1 MNHQTTMKRTII
13 ATKEA
18 PAAIGPYS
26 QGVALSNGFVFTS
39 GQIPLDPAN
48 GGIVGGDIKAQTK
61 RVLENIRAVLD
72 AAGSGME
79 HVVKTTVYLTDM
91 NEFSAMNE
99 VYASFF
105 PSVPPARTTV
115 QVARLP
121 RDARVEIDAIAVVP
135 Q

>member
-1 MNHQTTMKRTII
+1 MKRTIV

-26 QGVALSNGFVFTS
+26 QAVAVLNGFIFTS
-39 GQIPLDPAN
+39 GQIPLDPST
-48 GGIVGGDIKAQTK
+48 GGIVDGDIKAQTR
-61 RVLENIRAVLD
+61 RVLENIRAVLV

-79 HVVKTTVYLTDM
+79 HVVKTTVYLTDLG
-91 NEFSAMNE
+91 EFAAMNE
-99 VYASFF
+99 VYGSFF
-105 PSVPPARTTV
+105 SSTPPARTTV

>member
-79 HVVKTTVYLTDM
+79 HVVKTTVYLTDLS
-91 NEFSAMNE
+91 EFSAMNE
-99 VYASFF
+99 VYAGFF
-105 PSVPPARTTV
+105 SSTPPARTTV

-121 RDARVEIDAIAVVP
+121 RDARIEIDAIAVVS